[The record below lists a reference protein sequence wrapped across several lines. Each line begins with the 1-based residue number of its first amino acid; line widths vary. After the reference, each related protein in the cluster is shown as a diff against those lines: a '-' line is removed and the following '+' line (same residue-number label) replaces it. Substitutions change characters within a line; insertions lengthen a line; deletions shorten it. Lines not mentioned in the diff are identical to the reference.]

1 MDMRSTK
8 PVAVATQVGCLY
20 QIQTHYIEANTAA
33 TVDKEDLWHRR
44 YGHLSSNNLQKL
56 ASEDLSKAKEPL
68 DIVHCDICSKIN
80 LKSLSGAEYFLTLI
94 DDKTQFVWV
103 YVLKRKSDVFSKF
116 CEWKAYVEQSTGR
129 SLKVLLMDNGGEFTS
144 NEFEE
149 YLRKGVKHE
158 LTIPKCP
165 QQNGVVERLNRTLV
179 EMVKSMLSGAK
190 LPQRF
195 WAEALVTAV
204 YLPNHSPTK
213 AVMNETQF
221 EALTAEK
228 PSDEKEKLDY
238 KSQKCMFLGYPYT
251 RKGYRLYD
259 LQKLKIVYSRDVIF
273 NETEFF
279 NYNEEKDQP
288 LVRINLRE
296 EQVEETVNGENEVE
310 TINEEES
317 DDTHMKK
324 AILKS
329 NRDKLFSEDQLRSK
343 GVLIFMEVIFITF
356 GLSVVCLSDV
366 PLLIV

>member
-1 MDMRSTK
+1 MYRR
-8 PVAVATQVGCLY
+8 
-20 QIQTHYIEANTAA
+20 EAAYDSFPA
-33 TVDKEDLWHRR
+33 
-44 YGHLSSNNLQKL
+44 Q
-56 ASEDLSKAKEPL
+56 SESKAKEPL
-68 DIVHCDICSKIN
+68 DIVHSDICSKIN
-80 LKSLSGAEYFLTLI
+80 SKSLSGAEYFLTLI
-94 DDKTQFVWV
+94 DDKTRFVWV
-103 YVLKRKSDVFSKF
+103 YVKDRKSDVSLMF

-158 LTIPKCP
+158 LKIPKCP
-165 QQNGVVERLNRTLV
+165 QKNGVAERLNWTLV
-179 EMVKSMLSGAK
+179 EMVRSMLSGAK

-213 AVMNETQF
+213 AVMHKTQF

-228 PSDEKEKLDY
+228 PSDEREKLDY

-251 RKGYRLYD
+251 RKDYRLYD
-259 LQKLKIVYSRDVIF
+259 VQKLKIVYSHDVIF

-279 NYNEEKDQP
+279 NYSEEKDQP
-288 LVRINLRE
+288 LVHINLRE
-296 EQVEETVNGENEVE
+296 EQVEETVNGENEDE
-310 TINEEES
+310 TINEET

-343 GVLIFMEVIFITF
+343 GVLIFMFSII
-356 GLSVVCLSDV
+356 
-366 PLLIV
+366 